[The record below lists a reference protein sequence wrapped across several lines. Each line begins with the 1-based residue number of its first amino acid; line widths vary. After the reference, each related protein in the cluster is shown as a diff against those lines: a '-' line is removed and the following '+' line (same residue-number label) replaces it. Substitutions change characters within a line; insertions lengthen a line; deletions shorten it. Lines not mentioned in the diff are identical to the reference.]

1 MPTATTAG
9 VAGAGAHAAHRASTA
24 RKIGEKV
31 LKWQASQGCQRI
43 PTRNSHDEH
52 EKKLA
57 KSFQDVL
64 RRRYG
69 AIGEKS
75 CQQQL
80 SADEIHFINGIP
92 GVHSRG
98 CVVHTDLQTK
108 CRLSSSDL
116 VDLQTWQRTRFRL
129 ACDHIWQFR
138 LTNAGAKPRQRSD
151 DAEEAKLAHH
161 LNKLQ
166 MRAKGD
172 IGEGTKPSQKK
183 HKHTIYIQKKSQLVQ
198 DYIQETPNIISTN
211 TSQNL
216 PRTSQQPPQTILNI

>member
-9 VAGAGAHAAHRASTA
+9 VAGVGAHAAPGASTA

-31 LKWQASQGCQRI
+31 LKWQALQGCQRIPNPRSLDKHEKSLGKSFQGLLRRRYCAKMSADELHFINGISGIPPPRRRYLCSATPRKIGEKVLEWQVSQGCQRI

-69 AIGEKS
+69 AIGEKP

-92 GVHSRG
+92 GVPLLG
-98 CVVHTDLQTK
+98 CSVNAASPGAIEADVPVGAHAAQPAGFGDA
-108 CRLSSSDL
+108 
-116 VDLQTWQRTRFRL
+116 L
-129 ACDHIWQFR
+129 ALFR
-138 LTNAGAKPRQRSD
+138 LT
-151 DAEEAKLAHH
+151 
-161 LNKLQ
+161 
-166 MRAKGD
+166 
-172 IGEGTKPSQKK
+172 
-183 HKHTIYIQKKSQLVQ
+183 
-198 DYIQETPNIISTN
+198 
-211 TSQNL
+211 
-216 PRTSQQPPQTILNI
+216 